1 MELTSSHR
9 IQVPATGAAVG
20 DSGRF
25 HLSPAASITTL
36 AALAAGLIAAA
47 TLPAYLAARGHGLPA
62 PIDLIHA
69 AAGNSNLRGLMVAA
83 VYIIPALVWAAVL
96 ERRFPLD
103 ESRPTISRS
112 SGWWFDL
119 FWYFNISIRQ
129 VTWIPLFV
137 LLLVWIKSHLL
148 GNFQLSASG
157 VVPRLGLL
165 AVGIL
170 IGDFLGYV
178 CHLAQHR
185 YGFLW
190 HFHAV
195 HHSQLEL
202 NFFTQDRVHD
212 FDTLTQLSIRL
223 LPIMILSPGLEEI
236 FAYYIVFSTYTR
248 LYHCPIR
255 SNYGSLRYFLVTPQ
269 SHRIH
274 HSSDPSHYNSNF
286 GIILTIWDRI
296 FGTAYL
302 SYDEYPSTTGSGDSA
317 FPVEQ
322 GTPAREWAQVYAAQ
336 LVYPFVKVGRSA
348 SESVERKRFKT
359 ARSPRMALDPQESG
373 IREAG

>member
-9 IQVPATGAAVG
+9 SEVTATGVAAR

-25 HLSPAASITTL
+25 HLSPAASVTTL
-36 AALAAGLIAAA
+36 GALALGLIAAA
-47 TLPAYLAARGHGLPA
+47 ILAAYMAARGHGQPA
-62 PIDLIHA
+62 PIDLIRA
-69 AAGNSNLRGLMVAA
+69 ATANSHLRGLLAAA

-96 ERRFPLD
+96 ELRFPLE
-103 ESRPTISRS
+103 ESRPRISR
-112 SGWWFDL
+112 GWWFDL
-119 FWYFNISIRQ
+119 FWYFNISLRQ

-148 GNFQLSASG
+148 GNFELSASG
-157 VVPRLGLL
+157 VGPRLALL

-170 IGDFLGYV
+170 VGDFLGYV
-178 CHLAQHR
+178 CHMAQHR
-185 YGFLW
+185 FEFLW

-212 FDTLTQLSIRL
+212 FDTLTQLSVRL

-236 FAYYIVFSTYTR
+236 FAYYIIFSTYTR

-255 SNYGSLRYFLVTPQ
+255 SNYGWLRYFLVTPQ

-286 GIILTIWDRI
+286 GIMSTIWDRI

-302 SYDEYPSTTGSGDSA
+302 SYDEYPSMTGLSDSA

-322 GTPAREWAQVYAAQ
+322 EEPPREWAQVYAAQ
-336 LVYPFVKVGRSA
+336 LVYPFVKLGRSV
-348 SESVERKRFKT
+348 SESLERKRFKS
-359 ARSPRMALDPQESG
+359 ARPLGIALEPQERG
-373 IREAG
+373 IQEAG

>member
-1 MELTSSHR
+1 MEPTSSHS
-9 IQVPATGAAVG
+9 IQVPATGAAVC

-36 AALAAGLIAAA
+36 AALAVGLIAAA
-47 TLPAYLAARGHGLPA
+47 ILPAYMAARGHGQPA
-62 PIDLIHA
+62 LIDLIRE

-96 ERRFPLD
+96 EQRFPLE
-103 ESRPTISRS
+103 ESRPRS
-112 SGWWFDL
+112 SRGWWFDL

-137 LLLVWIKSHLL
+137 LLLAWIKSHLL

-157 VVPRLGLL
+157 VVPRLALL

-178 CHLAQHR
+178 CHMAQHR

-223 LPIMILSPGLEEI
+223 LPIMMLSPGLEEI
-236 FAYYIVFSTYTR
+236 FAYYIIFSTYTR

-302 SYDEYPSTTGSGDSA
+302 SYDEYPSMTGSGDSA

-322 GTPAREWAQVYAAQ
+322 EKPPREWAQVYAAQ

-348 SESVERKRFKT
+348 SESVERKRFKS
-359 ARSPRMALDPQESG
+359 ARSPSMALESQERG
-373 IREAG
+373 IQEAG

>member
-1 MELTSSHR
+1 MELTSSNR

-25 HLSPAASITTL
+25 YLSPAASIATL

-47 TLPAYLAARGHGLPA
+47 ILPAYMAARGHGHPA
-62 PIDLIHA
+62 PMDLIRA

-96 ERRFPLD
+96 EQRFPLE
-103 ESRPTISRS
+103 ESRPRISR
-112 SGWWFDL
+112 GWWFDL

-157 VVPRLGLL
+157 LVPRLGLL

-170 IGDFLGYV
+170 VGDFLGYF
-178 CHLAQHR
+178 CHMAQHR
-185 YGFLW
+185 YRFLW

-236 FAYYIVFSTYTR
+236 FAYYIIFSTYTR

-255 SNYGSLRYFLVTPQ
+255 SNYGALRHFLVTPQ

-286 GIILTIWDRI
+286 GIILTMWDHI

-302 SYDEYPSTTGSGDSA
+302 SYDEYPSLTGSGDSA

-322 GTPAREWAQVYAAQ
+322 ESPPREWAQVYAAQ

-348 SESVERKRFKT
+348 SEFVERRRFKP
-359 ARSPRMALDPQESG
+359 AESPGMAPDPQERG
-373 IREAG
+373 IQEAG

>member
-1 MELTSSHR
+1 MELTPSHR
-9 IQVPATGAAVG
+9 IEAPATGAAARG
-20 DSGRF
+20 SGRF
-25 HLSPAASITTL
+25 HLSPAASIATL
-36 AALAAGLIAAA
+36 AALAVGLIAAA
-47 TLPAYLAARGHGLPA
+47 LLPAYVAARGHGHLA
-62 PIDLIHA
+62 PTDLIRA
-69 AAGNSNLRGLMVAA
+69 AAANSNLRGLLAAA

-96 ERRFPLD
+96 ERRFPLE
-103 ESRPTISRS
+103 ESRPTISR
-112 SGWWFDL
+112 GWWFDL

-157 VVPRLGLL
+157 VIPRLELL
-165 AVGIL
+165 ALGIL

-178 CHLAQHR
+178 CHMAQHR

-190 HFHAV
+190 HFHSV

-223 LPIMILSPGLEEI
+223 LPIMILSPGLEEV

-255 SNYGSLRYFLVTPQ
+255 SNYGWLRYFLVTPQ

-286 GIILTIWDRI
+286 GIILTMWDHI
-296 FGTAYL
+296 FGTAHL
-302 SYDEYPSTTGSGDSA
+302 SYDEYPSMTGLGDSA

-322 GTPAREWAQVYAAQ
+322 EKPPREWAQVYAAQ
-336 LVYPFVKVGRSA
+336 LVYPFVKVGSSL
-348 SESVERKRFKT
+348 SEYLERKRFKS
-359 ARSPRMALDPQESG
+359 ARSPRMALDRQERG
-373 IREAG
+373 IQEAV

>member
-1 MELTSSHR
+1 MQLTTVHR
-9 IQVPATGAAVG
+9 IDVPATGATMP
-20 DSGRF
+20 DRGRF
-25 HLSPAASITTL
+25 QLSTAASIATL
-36 AALAAGLIAAA
+36 ASLAAGLVAAAILPAYVAARGHGHPASMDLIRAAADSSNVRGLIAAA
-47 TLPAYLAARGHGLPA
+47 A
-62 PIDLIHA
+62 
-69 AAGNSNLRGLMVAA
+69 
-83 VYIIPALVWAAVL
+83 YIIPALVWAAVF
-96 ERRFPLD
+96 EQRFPLG
-103 ESRPTISRS
+103 ESRPRTSR
-112 SGWWFDL
+112 GWWFDL
-119 FWYFNISIRQ
+119 LWYFNISLRQ

-148 GNFQLSASG
+148 GNFELSVAG
-157 VVPRLGLL
+157 AVPRLALL

-178 CHLAQHR
+178 CHKAQHQ
-185 YGFLW
+185 YWFLW

-223 LPIMILSPGLEEI
+223 LPAMILSPGLDEI
-236 FAYYIVFSTYTR
+236 FAYYVAFSTYTR

-255 SNYGSLRYFLVTPQ
+255 SNYGLLRYFLVTPQ

-286 GIILTIWDRI
+286 GIILTIWDHI
-296 FGTAYL
+296 FGTAYP
-302 SYDEYPSTTGSGDSA
+302 SYDEYPSMTGLDDSE

-322 GTPAREWAQVYAAQ
+322 EKPPRQWAQVYAAQ
-336 LVYPFVKVGRSA
+336 LVYPFEKLLRSA
-348 SESVERKRFKT
+348 SKSVERRRFKSLS
-359 ARSPRMALDPQESG
+359 SPRMALGAQERG
-373 IREAG
+373 IQDAG